1 MTTLTSA
8 TPSPGELQRVEAVR
22 RYQVLDTPRE
32 PAFDRIAATAAR
44 LFGARAAAVSFVDA
58 DRIWVKAH
66 HGLGS
71 VSEFA
76 REPGLCSSTVDQ
88 PHPWVVTDALTDPR
102 ARDNSMV
109 TALGLRFYAGAPLI
123 TPDGLRIGTLCV
135 LDPEPRSATDTELG
149 HLEALALLVVDALEL
164 RLEARLTVEREEGL
178 RRQAEE
184 LAEAL
189 QASLLPPRPPDVPQM
204 ELASRYLAGESGLQV
219 GGDFFDVF
227 RLGHNDW
234 GIVLGDV
241 CGKGARPASMAM
253 LARWAIRGA
262 SVHEFSPSSV
272 LRDVNSVFARDE
284 RIRDD
289 RYCSAV
295 FARLELDTCGAWLT
309 VANAGH
315 PRPILVRA
323 SGKVEARTEAT
334 IPIGLFDTIE
344 PFDDR
349 VGLGPGDALVFYTDG
364 ITEARGARRPETFGE
379 ERLLGILTG
388 LTGAP
393 AELMAAGVIRA
404 AAEFSSGSIEDDVA
418 ILVVRVPDDAGRDP
432 LGRITAA
439 TGLTADRLKLPGY
452 PKDQGL
458 RRR

>member
-1 MTTLTSA
+1 MTTIVDA
-8 TPSPGELQRVEAVR
+8 TPSDEEARVEAVR
-22 RYQVLDTPRE
+22 RYGILDSPRE
-32 PAFDRIAATAAR
+32 GAFDRIAATAAS
-44 LFGARAAAVSFVDA
+44 LFGVRSAAVSFVDA
-58 DRIWVKAH
+58 DRIWVKAGV
-66 HGLGS
+66 GLGS
-71 VSEFA
+71 VTEYV
-76 REPGLCSSTVDQ
+76 REPGLCSSAVDQ
-88 PHPWVVTDALTDPR
+88 AGPWVVTDALIDPR
-102 ARDNSMV
+102 ACDNPMV
-109 TALGLRFYAGAPLI
+109 TTLGLRFYAGVPLT
-123 TPDGLRIGTLCV
+123 TPDGLRVGTLCV
-135 LDPEPRSATDTELG
+135 FDPEPRSVTEVELD
-149 HLEALALLVVDALEL
+149 HLEALAHLVVDALEL

-184 LAEAL
+184 LAGAL

-204 ELASRYLAGESGLQV
+204 ELASRYLAGETGLQV

-272 LRDVNSVFARDE
+272 LRDVNSVFARDD
-284 RIRDD
+284 RAGDD

-315 PRPILVRA
+315 PRPILVRK
-323 SGKVEARTEAT
+323 SGKVEVRSEAT
-334 IPIGLFDTIE
+334 IPIGLFDTID
-344 PFDDR
+344 PSDDR

-364 ITEARGARRPETFGE
+364 ITEARAAGRADTFGE
-379 ERLLGILTG
+379 EGLLEVLSG

-393 AELMAAGVIRA
+393 AELMADRVIQA
-404 AAEFSSGSIEDDVA
+404 AARFSSGSLDDDVA

-452 PKDQGL
+452 PKDTGP
-458 RRR
+458 RR